1 VLLRSQAS
9 RTDAPVCIDNP
20 SFMRFFVRLGFT
32 PFVVRVERRRLFR
45 RRVDFLPLEPHVA
58 GELVKAR
65 DPVAATRLR
74 LAGG

>member
-1 VLLRSQAS
+1 
-9 RTDAPVCIDNP
+9 
-20 SFMRFFVRLGFT
+20 MRFFVRLGFT